1 MNNDN
6 VWVVLHEGGSMLTS
20 LKMLMLILQVLMNMI
35 HADADEQSKKLL
47 LLRGTPW
54 LMIQHPAGAAH
65 NLL

>member
-1 MNNDN
+1 
-6 VWVVLHEGGSMLTS
+6 MLTS

-35 HADADEQSKKLL
+35 PADADDQSKKLL
-47 LLRGTPW
+47 LLRAGRRNTGTLW